1 VLGLG
6 SSLVKGGK
14 VGRAYVKDGL
24 KLYMP
29 YRGSDAAE
37 TQFVGTGSTSFD
49 GGDYVTTGL
58 SSSGYSALTVSTW
71 AKADSFDS
79 YNAIASQW
87 RAENAA
93 ESSWILETVSSN
105 IKFYVDKNGS
115 GADFAGGD
123 TTISAGTWYHFTATW
138 DGLTVKLY
146 INGVAESTTLTSTTS
161 IGVPTT
167 NAVIGA
173 LYNSGGSAIDNGFYK
188 GSMKNVAIWNR
199 ALTATEVQN
208 VMYKQ
213 YAEVSGRLASG
224 LVSWWALEE
233 TATSTTTADSHG
245 SNTGTLGDGS
255 TSSTY
260 PTFDSDIYGGDT
272 PVKPRAI
279 DNAPTVQADAI
290 GAGSASFDGTD
301 DYITIADDSSLDITS
316 DFSITCWVKAD
327 SFDSNVDGII
337 AKTVPSTGDGYG
349 LYADTAADKIKFFSQ
364 NYNSDYAETGALS
377 VNTWYHIAGTFS
389 DSGNLNS
396 IYVDGVLTDT
406 SAETTA
412 MAANNDPLE
421 IGRVFQD
428 NNSNLNGNIS
438 QVGIWDA
445 VLTQAQI
452 QSIMEKTYEELTA
465 SEKTNLVSYWALD
478 EAEDVLSFDGNN
490 DDCKVDV
497 AIGNLGTASVSMWIK
512 DDSATGSAY
521 QFLFDARGDGNGGTG
536 YFDIYSNA
544 VLKSSGTVYVDGS
557 ATATLATNV
566 WKHVVVTGITIDI
579 DEDVRFAEKYSGSS
593 NFGGMISR
601 VAIYNR
607 ALTSGEISAQYAL
620 GLDGDLSSDLEDV
633 LVGYWK
639 MDNASTVTDLS
650 SNNNDGT
657 ISGASLVGG
666 AVLDKTSNNND
677 GAMN

>member
-1 VLGLG
+1 MLGL
-6 SSLVKGGK
+6 STAITRA
-14 VGRAYVKDGL
+14 VGAGRQYIKDGL

-29 YRGSDAAE
+29 YKGAD
-37 TQFVGTGSTSFD
+37 TNKGVQFVGEGSTSFD
-49 GGDYVTTGL
+49 GSDYVTTGL
-58 SSSGYSALTVSTW
+58 SSSGYSALTVSAW

-478 EAEDVLSFDGNN
+478 EA
-490 DDCKVDV
+490 
-497 AIGNLGTASVSMWIK
+497 
-512 DDSATGSAY
+512 
-521 QFLFDARGDGNGGTG
+521 DGNGVVDKVDETLGSELVTNGT
-536 YFDIYSNA
+536 FDSGISGWSDI
-544 VLKSSGTVYVDGS
+544 SSGDGS
-557 ATATLATNV
+557 VAWNSDGYMEV
-566 WKHVVVTGITIDI
+566 IGISLSHRGKANTSFTT
-579 DEDVRFAEKYSGSS
+579 VSGSTYK
-593 NFGGMISR
+593 F
-601 VAIYNR
+601 VATKTND
-607 ALTSGEISAQYAL
+607 TNM
-620 GLDGDLSSDLEDV
+620 DV
-633 LVGYWK
+633 KVG
-639 MDNASTVTDLS
+639 NAS
-650 SNNNDGT
+650 
-657 ISGASLVGG
+657 GG
-666 AVLDKTSNNND
+666 GQITNE
-677 GAMN
+677 AMNPAGTNTYYFTAISSTTHISFWEAGNGTAQIDNVSVKLVNGNAGILI